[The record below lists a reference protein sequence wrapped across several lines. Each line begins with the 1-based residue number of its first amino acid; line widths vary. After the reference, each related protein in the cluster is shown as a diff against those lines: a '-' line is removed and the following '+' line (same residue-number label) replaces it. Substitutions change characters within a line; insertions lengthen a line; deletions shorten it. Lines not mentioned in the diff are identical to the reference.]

1 MTNAHNL
8 FSLKIVSDSSFLC
21 SFTHSKVFTFMII
34 TLLLTINSARTEF
47 ISQPP
52 PIRNAMRLP
61 IISKGGEVMVP
72 WGLSPCSSPAF
83 DIIDGLSSAP
93 PIHQS
98 PCCLAGCP
106 RFRAVGLSPYVGWL
120 LKAVPVF
127 SQPWSPFSKSNLQ
140 ASIKIWRKIETVPD
154 NII

>member
-8 FSLKIVSDSSFLC
+8 FSFKIVSDSSFLC
-21 SFTHSKVFTFMII
+21 SFTHSKVFTFMIL

-52 PIRNAMRLP
+52 PMRNAMVLP
-61 IISKGGEVMVP
+61 MILKGGEVMVP
-72 WGLSPCSSPAF
+72 CGLSPCSSPVF
-83 DIIDGLSSAP
+83 DIFDGLSSAP

>member
-1 MTNAHNL
+1 
-8 FSLKIVSDSSFLC
+8 
-21 SFTHSKVFTFMII
+21 
-34 TLLLTINSARTEF
+34 
-47 ISQPP
+47 
-52 PIRNAMRLP
+52 
-61 IISKGGEVMVP
+61 MVP
-72 WGLSPCSSPAF
+72 CGLSPCSSPAF

-127 SQPWSPFSKSNLQ
+127 SQPWSPFSKSNLH
-140 ASIKIWRKIETVPD
+140 ASVKKYGGKLKLFQ
-154 NII
+154 IILFSITKTLDGDEGAF